1 MKAHAGNTFQTF
13 NALLAQEWQ
22 RSKELATPLG
32 LIFIEAI
39 DGNSI
44 SHLQEIIAWIFSEIA
59 DLLVAPSETGERF
72 ALLLP
77 STSRDCGCSIASD
90 VMELFETLGV
100 TAAVGLG
107 TLRAVNYDDEVCLIE
122 AAEAALEAAESAG
135 YEDFGY
141 SVDTDDPL
149 C

>member
-1 MKAHAGNTFQTF
+1 MKAYTENTFQTF

-22 RSKELATPLG
+22 RSKERASPLG
-32 LIFIEAI
+32 LIFIETT

-44 SHLQEIIAWIFSEIA
+44 SHLQEIIAWTFSEIA

-77 STSRDCGCSIASD
+77 SICRAGGCSIAAR
-90 VMELFETLGV
+90 VMELLEDLGA

-122 AAEAALEAAESAG
+122 AAEAALEAAGSTG

-141 SVDTDDPL
+141 SVDPDDPL